1 MKNNVCKKREWG
13 QTIGKSN
20 PLSGYKK
27 IRTSQEVIKI
37 LVTNIILY
45 HKNYLILTNF
55 KKSNLKNIF
64 KHMFFKLGDVVSGV
78 YSAFFNVTV
87 VPVSSMLTSQLTVSP
102 GLISKNFLTC
112 WGIINLA
119 ESNLL
124 LPFPTFDLYLN
135 IGIISFLCF
144 HVNISVRSSINIYV

>member
-1 MKNNVCKKREWG
+1 MEVAASHP
-13 QTIGKSN
+13 QT
-20 PLSGYKK
+20 LATKK
-27 IRTSQEVIKI
+27 ISTSQEVIKI
-37 LVTNIILY
+37 LVTNIILEN
-45 HKNYLILTNF
+45 KNYLILTNF
-55 KKSNLKNIF
+55 KKNFQTIVL
-64 KHMFFKLGDVVSGV
+64 KLGDVISGV

-87 VPVSSMLTSQLTVSP
+87 VPVSSILTSQSTVSP
-102 GLISKNFLTC
+102 GLTSKNFLTC

-135 IGIISFLCF
+135 IGIVSFLYF